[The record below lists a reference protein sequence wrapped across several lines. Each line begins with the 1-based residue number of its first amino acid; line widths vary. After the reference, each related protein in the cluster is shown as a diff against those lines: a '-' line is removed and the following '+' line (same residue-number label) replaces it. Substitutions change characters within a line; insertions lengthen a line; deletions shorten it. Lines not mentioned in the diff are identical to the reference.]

1 VRRAPHP
8 AKASL
13 ADNFV
18 KVIVIFDVGVVL
30 QIKVLL
36 GCLYAIAL
44 LGSPLSPTV
53 VQESLKVLTRELNQV
68 FRLAA
73 YHLFYEVLE
82 DAGKLVRDL
91 DLLGREDEH
100 IANVGHF
107 DSNYYKDCYNI

>member
-1 VRRAPHP
+1 M
-8 AKASL
+8 
-13 ADNFV
+13 
-18 KVIVIFDVGVVL
+18 KVVVIFDVGVVL

-44 LGSPLSPTV
+44 LRSPLCPTV
-53 VQESLKVLTRELNQV
+53 VQESLKILARELYQV

-73 YHLFYEVLE
+73 DHLFDEILE
-82 DAGKLVRDL
+82 DAGKLVRDF

-107 DSNYYKDCYNI
+107 DSNYNKECYKI